1 MAGYRIEVTEDAK
14 ADLYYYTPF
23 ERKTITK
30 EIRVQLTSQPLL
42 ETNNRKKLRDNP
54 IASWELRAGNYRIFY
69 EVDRVS
75 RKVIILA
82 IGHKEHNTLL
92 IRGKEVR
99 V

>member
-1 MAGYRIEVTEDAK
+1 MAEYRIEVTEEAK
-14 ADLYYYTPF
+14 ADLYYYNTF
-23 ERKTITK
+23 ERKTITE

-42 ETNNRKKLRDNP
+42 ATKNRKKLRNNP

-75 RKVIILA
+75 RKVTILA
-82 IGHKEHNTLL
+82 IGHKEHNMLL
-92 IRGKEVR
+92 IRGKEVT